1 MVFCKLN
8 VDARLWTISY
18 SFNQGAG
25 PREGPQAPS
34 PSGQTSEQRPQAIGV
49 FQPVEG
55 WGIAPHVSFLG
66 DNRRADINISLAA
79 LRELQARMSRHHVR
93 APVCALLVKSFSGS
107 HKQDRPSPSL
117 EIAGCSRCPS
127 LQVSMESTLTI

>member
-1 MVFCKLN
+1 MNLIQYSHVLN
-8 VDARLWTISY
+8 LVLTSLNLNGA
-18 SFNQGAG
+18 GAG

-66 DNRRADINISLAA
+66 DNRRADINISLA
-79 LRELQARMSRHHVR
+79 
-93 APVCALLVKSFSGS
+93 G
-107 HKQDRPSPSL
+107 
-117 EIAGCSRCPS
+117 G
-127 LQVSMESTLTI
+127 